1 MQVNVRKICALD
13 AAWIAESE
21 SICFADGWSAE
32 MVSATTARA
41 DFCGAVLE
49 VDGERAGYILGLS
62 LFENAEVLRVAI
74 LPAWRR
80 KGLGA
85 RLLQAWFAMVKEKG
99 AENVLLEVRR
109 SNAAARA
116 LYEGCGFVKFHERA
130 HYYPD
135 GEDALEMKKVL

>member
-1 MQVNVRKICALD
+1 MQVSVREISALD
-13 AAWIAESE
+13 AVWVAESE
-21 SICFADGWSAE
+21 KLCFTDGWSAE
-32 MVSATTARA
+32 MAGATTARA
-41 DFCGAVLE
+41 DFCGAILE
-49 VDGERAGYILGLS
+49 VDGERAGYVLGLS

-85 RLLQAWFAMVKEKG
+85 RLLQAWFQMIKDKG
-99 AENVLLEVRR
+99 AENVFLEVRR
-109 SNAAARA
+109 SNLAALA

-135 GEDALEMKKVL
+135 GEDALEMKKAL